1 MWAVISMTNKLK
13 FYNFDKKEFCQLD
26 GLEYEEDI
34 YVYGSKIIKM
44 KDNDIARILLA
55 NDIAIFQS
63 KKDVQARALS
73 AGLTGYK
80 YFRLNPT
87 VLKI

>member
-1 MWAVISMTNKLK
+1 MWAIISMTNKLK

-26 GLEYEEDI
+26 ELQYKESSHGYRTE
-34 YVYGSKIIKM
+34 IIEID
-44 KDNDIARILLA
+44 DNGIASILLA
-55 NDIAIFQS
+55 NGISIFQT
-63 KKDVQARALS
+63 KKDIQAKAIP

-80 YFRLNPT
+80 YFQLNPS

>member
-26 GLEYEEDI
+26 GLQYKESPHGYRTE
-34 YVYGSKIIKM
+34 IIEID
-44 KDNDIARILLA
+44 DNGIASILLA
-55 NDIAIFQS
+55 NGIAIFQS
-63 KKDVQARALS
+63 KKDVQARAIS

-80 YFRLNPT
+80 YFKLNPT